1 MTDDRNYKV
10 SGKKMLP
17 KKGNRE
23 GYYAKKLRRI
33 YKEREPNCEETVLT
47 INPLFLAYYEMMEER
62 EASKQEKAD
71 V

>member
-1 MTDDRNYKV
+1 MNDRNYKV

-17 KKGNRE
+17 KKGIRE

-33 YKEREPNCEETVLT
+33 KERETNCEETVLT

-62 EASKQEKAD
+62 EANKQEKTD
-71 V
+71 E

>member
-1 MTDDRNYKV
+1 MVITVRKLKNLSRTWSRTMTDDRNYKV

-33 YKEREPNCEETVLT
+33 
-47 INPLFLAYYEMMEER
+47 EER

>member
-1 MTDDRNYKV
+1 MTDRNYKV

-33 YKEREPNCEETVLT
+33 
-47 INPLFLAYYEMMEER
+47 EER

>member
-1 MTDDRNYKV
+1 MNDRNYKV

-17 KKGNRE
+17 KKGIRE

-33 YKEREPNCEETVLT
+33 EEREPNCEETVLT

-71 V
+71 DGA

>member
-1 MTDDRNYKV
+1 MTDRNYKV

-33 YKEREPNCEETVLT
+33 YKERE
-47 INPLFLAYYEMMEER
+47 
-62 EASKQEKAD
+62 ASKQEKAD